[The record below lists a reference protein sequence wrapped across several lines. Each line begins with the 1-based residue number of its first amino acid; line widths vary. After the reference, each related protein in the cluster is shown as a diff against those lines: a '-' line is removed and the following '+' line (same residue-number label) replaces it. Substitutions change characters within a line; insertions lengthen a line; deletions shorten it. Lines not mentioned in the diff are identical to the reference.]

1 MAWNEPGGEK
11 RNPWNR
17 PQQSQNDLDEVLRN
31 FQRRLSAL
39 FGRGGGGSLG
49 GGQSSP
55 GFGKGVSSILVLIAA
70 VWVGSGLYRVDA
82 QERAVILRFGKYIQT
97 TGPGYNWHLPWPIE
111 QKIIVNVSQQSSVTD
126 DARMLTADTNLVE
139 VKSAVQYTQP
149 DPRKYLFRVNNVE
162 ETLVQVSES
171 AMREAV
177 GQASLDKAL
186 AFDPSITE
194 RAKKLLQ
201 KTLDNYDMGVNI
213 ISVNLERRGR
223 SRAGPRCAARRHQ
236 GGQGPPALSAG
247 CRNLSQRC
255 GAARARPGRQE
266 LLDAEA
272 YRLQVLAL
280 AQGETSRFDQV
291 LSQYE
296 HAPAVTRE
304 RMYLEAMENV
314 YKNSRKVIVDTKGG
328 GNMMYLPLDKLIS
341 AGPQSISNP
350 NDTMTVPVAAA
361 AGNPSDAGGRSLPRA
376 WGALMQNRLLYILLA
391 LVAVILVVRASVFTV
406 SEGQLA
412 IKSIGGEIVDSN
424 FQARAAFQDSAGQRG
439 EPVRRRGS

>member
-17 PQQSQNDLDEVLRN
+17 PQQSQNDLDDVLRN

-39 FGRGGGGSLG
+39 FGRGGGGGSLG

-55 GFGKGVSSILVLIAA
+55 GLSKAFSSILVLIGA
-70 VWVGSGLYRVDA
+70 VWIGSGLYRVDA
-82 QERAVILRFGKYIQT
+82 QERAVILRFGKYMQT

-111 QKIIVNVSQQSSVTD
+111 QKRVVNVSQQFSVTD

-139 VKSAVQYTQP
+139 VKSAVQYTKP
-149 DPRKYLFRVNNVE
+149 DPRKYLFKVNNVE

-186 AFDPSITE
+186 AFDPSITD

-213 ISVNLERRGR
+213 ISVKLGEVIVPEPVQDAQRDAIKADKDRQR
-223 SRAGPRCAARRHQ
+223 IQQEAETY
-236 GGQGPPALSAG
+236 
-247 CRNLSQRC
+247 RNDVVP
-255 GAARARPGRQE
+255 RARGQAAKN

-272 YRLQVLAL
+272 YRLQVLAI
-280 AQGETSRFDQV
+280 AQGETSRFEQV

-296 HAPAVTRE
+296 RAPAVTRE
-304 RMYLEAMENV
+304 RMYLETMENV
-314 YKNSRKVIVDTKGG
+314 YRNSRKVIVDTKGSN
-328 GNMMYLPLDKLIS
+328 NMMYLPLEKLIS
-341 AGPQSISNP
+341 LGREAISNP
-350 NDTMTVPVAAA
+350 NDTMTVAPSTRLPEIQVTPVED
-361 AGNPSDAGGRSLPRA
+361 P
-376 WGALMQNRLLYILLA
+376 
-391 LVAVILVVRASVFTV
+391 
-406 SEGQLA
+406 
-412 IKSIGGEIVDSN
+412 
-424 FQARAAFQDSAGQRG
+424 ARARG
-439 EPVRRRGS
+439 VR

>member
-17 PQQSQNDLDEVLRN
+17 PQQSQNDLDDVLRN

-39 FGRGGGGSLG
+39 FGRGGGGGSLG
-49 GGQSSP
+49 GGGNSP
-55 GFGKGVSSILVLIAA
+55 GFGRGLTSILVLIGA

-82 QERAVILRFGKYIQT
+82 QERAVILRFGKYVQT

-111 QKIIVNVSQQSSVTD
+111 QKRIVNVSQQFSVTD

-139 VKSAVQYTQP
+139 VKSAVQYTKP
-149 DPRKYLFRVNNVE
+149 DPRKYLFKVNNVE

-186 AFDPSITE
+186 AFDPSITD
-194 RAKKLLQ
+194 RAKVVPDPVQDAQRDAIKADKDRQ
-201 KTLDNYDMGVNI
+201 RYQQDAETY
-213 ISVNLERRGR
+213 
-223 SRAGPRCAARRHQ
+223 
-236 GGQGPPALSAG
+236 
-247 CRNLSQRC
+247 RNDVVP
-255 GAARARPGRQE
+255 RARGQASKN

-291 LSQYE
+291 LAQYE
-296 HAPAVTRE
+296 RAPAVTRE
-304 RMYLEAMENV
+304 RMYLETMENV

-328 GNMMYLPLDKLIS
+328 NNMMYLPLEKLIS
-341 AGPQSISNP
+341 SSPQSISNP
-350 NDTMTVPVAAA
+350 NDTMTVAPPRLPEIQVTPVED
-361 AGNPSDAGGRSLPRA
+361 P
-376 WGALMQNRLLYILLA
+376 
-391 LVAVILVVRASVFTV
+391 
-406 SEGQLA
+406 
-412 IKSIGGEIVDSN
+412 
-424 FQARAAFQDSAGQRG
+424 ARARG
-439 EPVRRRGS
+439 VR